1 VSDSDLRQVQCPVDR
16 LCAKRQYRAASLAV
30 TSSTVAELDDDLV
43 TRWVRIADQGE
54 RIRPA
59 GRRRHQDVI
68 GRSDRSERRL

>member
-1 VSDSDLRQVQCPVDR
+1 
-16 LCAKRQYRAASLAV
+16 V

>member
-1 VSDSDLRQVQCPVDR
+1 
-16 LCAKRQYRAASLAV
+16 V

-59 GRRRHQDVI
+59 GRRRYQDVI